1 MSALATGTWTDAP
14 SSPPDN
20 NTEAPINVGSIFQ
33 IKTGKFALGA
43 QKTYSPE
50 SGRPLLDINGIASIN
65 ALVAGSLTVGG
76 TPTSGQ
82 VLAAQTLVKDASNN
96 VIGATVGWATPSGS
110 SGTTASLDALCRT
123 TWIPPYRV
131 DWGGISDDATIRR
144 SITPVSLLINGRN
157 ICTDDNGCTYRI
169 WQTSPTYPQGFNFYG
184 TSPIMFRQVAS
195 GKIGAGKW
203 IDALDNQKGT
213 NGDDVRTDLIGG
225 SSNYGTFLMDD
236 LDYEGNLT
244 DKPFIT
250 NVNDIKNPG
259 SSSFL
264 WEYPNFTPSITIS
277 NDIWWSDG
285 VGGSVREARSY
296 SEHSPDWVSFE
307 KVYYDGEIDPV
318 VDIVTIC
325 DL

>member
-1 MSALATGTWTDAP
+1 
-14 SSPPDN
+14 
-20 NTEAPINVGSIFQ
+20 
-33 IKTGKFALGA
+33 
-43 QKTYSPE
+43 
-50 SGRPLLDINGIASIN
+50 
-65 ALVAGSLTVGG
+65 
-76 TPTSGQ
+76 
-82 VLAAQTLVKDASNN
+82 
-96 VIGATVGWATPSGS
+96 
-110 SGTTASLDALCRT
+110 
-123 TWIPPYRV
+123 
-131 DWGGISDDATIRR
+131 
-144 SITPVSLLINGRN
+144 
-157 ICTDDNGCTYRI
+157 
-169 WQTSPTYPQGFNFYG
+169 YG